1 MGRRDVVPRR
11 IAGGYRRLISRAAD
25 DLAGELKPNTTHRP
39 TSTDA
44 VINHGTRIIKGNT
57 NKSVAIGEI

>member
-11 IAGGYRRLISRAAD
+11 IAGGYCRLIGRAAD
-25 DLAGELKPNTTHRP
+25 DFVGEPKPNITHRP

-44 VINHGTRIIKGNT
+44 VINHGARIIKDNT
-57 NKSVAIGEI
+57 NKFVAIGEI